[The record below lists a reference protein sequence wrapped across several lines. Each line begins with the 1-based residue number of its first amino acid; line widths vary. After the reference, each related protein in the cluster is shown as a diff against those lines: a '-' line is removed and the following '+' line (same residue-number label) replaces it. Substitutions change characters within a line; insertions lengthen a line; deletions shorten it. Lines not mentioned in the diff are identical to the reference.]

1 MWVEIVYLLLLL
13 AYKILYWVTG
23 LDIVIM
29 KHFRKS
35 DLSDKRMKN
44 DKFSE
49 AFNWRFIKYILPVN
63 ANLEDLMS

>member
-1 MWVEIVYLLLLL
+1 MP
-13 AYKILYWVTG
+13 YWVTG

-35 DLSDKRMKN
+35 DLSDKHMKN

-49 AFNWRFIKYILPVN
+49 AFNLRFIKYILPVN
-63 ANLEDLMS
+63 ANLEDLLMS

>member
-1 MWVEIVYLLLLL
+1 MRFSNFDV
-13 AYKILYWVTG
+13 YWVTG

-35 DLSDKRMKN
+35 DLSDKHMKN

-49 AFNWRFIKYILPVN
+49 AFNLRFIKYILPVN